1 MTKVSEN
8 KPTPNLLSTNLKENS
23 KLIKK
28 SVDQSKINGYYMQGL
43 YKTFMK
49 KGNDYFSNLY
59 RVHFNQ
65 SLQFLNVKKGLNLHG
80 YVPNGKVAFI
90 PGGNWC
96 FKNLI
101 MVKTPRAKRLSFST
115 SMKPWYIVMRT
126 RIVRVMLG
134 FLLPFP
140 MESKSWQV
148 SMSDHLP
155 RASSRN

>member
-1 MTKVSEN
+1 VTKVSEN

-90 PGGNWC
+90 PGGN
-96 FKNLI
+96 
-101 MVKTPRAKRLSFST
+101 
-115 SMKPWYIVMRT
+115 
-126 RIVRVMLG
+126 
-134 FLLPFP
+134 
-140 MESKSWQV
+140 
-148 SMSDHLP
+148 
-155 RASSRN
+155 